1 MTTPP
6 VPQWAVDAAK
16 ECAES
21 TTSALYCHIDYSKD
35 DEHVQTLA
43 RIIAAHAP
51 QGSEDGA
58 RLASDNATLRRL
70 LREQQDKSMTTEAL
84 NLLCVMRPIDWAFVF
99 SAPMNGKQNAEAIE
113 TALADLER
121 AFTRNALI
129 DAARK
134 KDL

>member
-16 ECAES
+16 DVLFPHGAILGEASEMLVMAS
-21 TTSALYCHIDYSKD
+21 
-35 DEHVQTLA
+35 A

-51 QGSEDGA
+51 QDGA
-58 RLASDNATLRRL
+58 RDVLTLCNELRAACNNMTPADREKYHDIGMRIIYGDAT
-70 LREQQDKSMTTEAL
+70 A
-84 NLLCVMRPIDWAFVF
+84 
-99 SAPMNGKQNAEAIE
+99 
-113 TALADLER
+113 
-121 AFTRNALI
+121 I

>member
-1 MTTPP
+1 MNPMTTPP

-51 QGSEDGA
+51 QDGA
-58 RLASDNATLRRL
+58 RDVLTLCNELRAACNNMTPADREKYHDIGMRIIYGDAT
-70 LREQQDKSMTTEAL
+70 A
-84 NLLCVMRPIDWAFVF
+84 
-99 SAPMNGKQNAEAIE
+99 
-113 TALADLER
+113 
-121 AFTRNALI
+121 I